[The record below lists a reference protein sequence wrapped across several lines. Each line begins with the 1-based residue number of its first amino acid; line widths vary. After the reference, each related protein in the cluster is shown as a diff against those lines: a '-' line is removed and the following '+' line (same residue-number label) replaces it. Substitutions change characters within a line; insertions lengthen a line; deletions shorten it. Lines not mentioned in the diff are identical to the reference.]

1 MEIMNLS
8 LISLE
13 ILVGTLGLLILLV
26 DLWLPPER
34 KRRLGYIAAA
44 ALVLLFVNTFT
55 AHSSCALS
63 GTAFGGLFVQDAL
76 AVFFKR
82 MFLLAG
88 VVVLLMAV
96 EFADRVAAGISE
108 YYALILFALTGM
120 LFAASANNLVMLYV
134 AIELITVTFFVLVSF
149 TRGRVTALEAGVKY
163 LIIGALSSAFM
174 VYGLALVWGITGKLD
189 FNELAMVSEQYLGN
203 RVFQV
208 GVLLVLVGIGF
219 KIVAFPFH
227 IWAPDVYQGAPSPS
241 AAFLAFGSKTAGFV
255 LLLRF
260 LFGAVPALTMH
271 WEKLLLVLAAITIL
285 YGNLGA
291 LPQRNLQRLLGY
303 SSIAHAGY
311 LLLGVAA
318 LTNAGQA
325 AILYY
330 LGGYLF
336 TTLAAFVVIVAVL
349 RHLGTEDIGGLAG
362 LHRRSPFLAATLA
375 LAMISLAGI
384 PPLVGFFGKFLLF
397 KAVIERG
404 AENHGYYLLAFVA
417 LVGVVISFYYYFGVV
432 KALYF
437 SQGAPDSAP
446 IAVSWPLKA
455 AAGGCIIGMI
465 WLGIAPNSLWT
476 VARRAVGA
484 LAGMD

>member
-1 MEIMNLS
+1 MNLS

-13 ILVGTLGLLILLV
+13 MMVVALGLLILLV
-26 DLWLPPER
+26 DLWLPLAR
-34 KRRLGYIAAA
+34 KRQLGYLAAA
-44 ALVLLFVNTFT
+44 ALTLLFVNTFT

-63 GTAFGGLFVQDAL
+63 GEAFGGMFVQDGL

-82 MFLLAG
+82 MFLLAAIM
-88 VVVLLMAV
+88 VLIFTV
-96 EFADRVAAGISE
+96 EYADRVAVGISE

-120 LFAASANNLVMLYV
+120 LFAASANNLVLLYV

-174 VYGLALVWGITGKLD
+174 VYGLALVWGITGKLN

-203 RVFQV
+203 RVFQA

-241 AAFLAFGSKTAGFV
+241 ATFLAFGSKTAGFV

-260 LFGAVPALTMH
+260 LFGAVPAMTIH
-271 WEKLLLVLAAITIL
+271 WEKLLLIISAMTIL

-303 SSIAHAGY
+303 SSISHAGY

-325 AILYY
+325 AVLYY

-336 TTLAAFVVIVAVL
+336 TTLAAFAVIVAVL

-362 LHRRSPFLAATLA
+362 LHRRSPLLAVTLA

-404 AENHGYYLLAFVA
+404 ADYYGYYYLAFVA
-417 LVGVVISFYYYFGVV
+417 LVGVVISLYYYFGVV
-432 KALYF
+432 KAIYF
-437 SQGAPDSAP
+437 SKSAGETTP
-446 IAVSWPLKA
+446 IVVSWPLKVTA
-455 AAGGCIIGMI
+455 CFCIVGML
-465 WLGIAPNSLWT
+465 WLGTAPNGLLN
-476 VARRAVGA
+476 VARRAVGT
-484 LAGMD
+484 LAGVE

>member
-1 MEIMNLS
+1 MNLS

-13 ILVGTLGLLILLV
+13 MMVVALGLLILLV
-26 DLWLPPER
+26 DLWLSPER
-34 KRRLGYIAAA
+34 KRQLGYLAAA
-44 ALVLLFVNTFT
+44 ALALLFVNTFT

-63 GTAFGGLFVQDAL
+63 GEAFGGMFVQDGL
-76 AVFFKR
+76 SVFFKR
-82 MFLLAG
+82 MFLLAAIM
-88 VVVLLMAV
+88 VLIFAV
-96 EFADRVAAGISE
+96 EYADRVAVGISE

-120 LFAASANNLVMLYV
+120 LFAASANNLVLLYV

-189 FNELAMVSEQYLGN
+189 FNELAMVSEQYLSN
-203 RVFQV
+203 RVFQA

-219 KIVAFPFH
+219 KIVAFPFQ
-227 IWAPDVYQGAPSPS
+227 IWAPDVYQGAPAPS
-241 AAFLAFGSKTAGFV
+241 ATFLAFGSKTAGFV

-260 LFGAVPALTMH
+260 LFGAVPAMTIH
-271 WEKLLLVLAAITIL
+271 WEKLLLVISAVTIL

-303 SSIAHAGY
+303 SSISHAGY

-318 LTNAGQA
+318 LTSAGQA
-325 AILYY
+325 AVLYY

-336 TTLAAFVVIVAVL
+336 TTLAAFAVIVAAL

-362 LHRRSPFLAATLA
+362 LHRRSPLLAATLA

-384 PPLVGFFGKFLLF
+384 PPLVGFFGKFLLL

-404 AENHGYYLLAFVA
+404 ADHHGYYYLAFVA
-417 LVGVVISFYYYFGVV
+417 LVGVVISLYYYFGVV
-432 KALYF
+432 KAIYF
-437 SQGAPDSAP
+437 SQSADETTP
-446 IAVSWPLKA
+446 IVVSWPLKA
-455 AAGGCIIGMI
+455 AACFCIVGMF
-465 WLGIAPNSLWT
+465 WLGTAPNGLLNVT
-476 VARRAVGA
+476 RRAVGT
-484 LAGMD
+484 LAGVE